1 MLPLLAAAIPSIVG
15 AIGGAIRGKNK
26 IVDAGLD
33 VVQNIV
39 GHSVD
44 SLGDVD
50 YTKLTPEQ
58 ITALKKADYAFYIQY
73 NDQIIALSNVEVE
86 DRKDAR
92 SMQASQKSHMPAFLT
107 TVLTFG
113 MFIIIWLLFSKT
125 TNLNAEEQTL
135 LNTIF
140 GMYLMKWG
148 DSISFWFGT
157 SFGDR
162 IKDYIAIKK

>member
-15 AIGGAIRGKNK
+15 AIGSAIRGKNK
-26 IVDAGLD
+26 VIDAGLD

-39 GHSVD
+39 GHPVN
-44 SLGDVD
+44 SLEDVNYKD
-50 YTKLTPEQ
+50 LTTDQ
-58 ITALKKADYAFYIQY
+58 ITALKKADYDFYSQY
-73 NDQIIALSNVEVE
+73 NDQIVALSNTEIE

-92 SMQASQKSHMPAFLT
+92 NMQASQKSHMPAFLT
-107 TVLTFG
+107 TILTFG
-113 MFIIIWLLFSKT
+113 MFIIIWLLFDKT

-162 IKDYIAIKK
+162 IKDFIAIKK